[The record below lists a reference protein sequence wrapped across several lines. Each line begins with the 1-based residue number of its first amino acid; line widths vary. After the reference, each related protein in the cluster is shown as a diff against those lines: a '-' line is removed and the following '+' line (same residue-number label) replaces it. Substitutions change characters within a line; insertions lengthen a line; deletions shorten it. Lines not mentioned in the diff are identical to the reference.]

1 MSSLLRAQE
10 AALQSE
16 GFVVKNCFIDESP
29 SQKSEGSRTRR
40 HSAPPSPTRFMF
52 IRHPESPFGSLVP
65 RQKSDGAD
73 DSDFDDDASTERNS
87 PCRLSGWDGDK
98 SSNSADVS
106 DNDDETS
113 TQASCTPGRNRC
125 PSSADSAC
133 AEDGAIEPIHG
144 PDAAEAACE
153 ELRLAILDKCG
164 FLRLVD
170 SSYRPFP
177 NRGKSDCSGSLMFY
191 VAGLPWARRA
201 RWVVPLRLGVSKV
214 LESCG
219 YRTQMSVGV
228 LYVSDPEGSYRVR
241 ISFAPSLASAR

>member
-1 MSSLLRAQE
+1 MAAITVSAMQRAQE

-29 SQKSEGSRTRR
+29 CRPSEGARSRR
-40 HSAPPSPTRFMF
+40 HSAPPSPTRFTF
-52 IRHPESPFGSLVP
+52 VRHPESSFGSLVP
-65 RQKSDGAD
+65 RNKSDSVD
-73 DSDFDDDASTERNS
+73 DSDYDDDAST
-87 PCRLSGWDGDK
+87 
-98 SSNSADVS
+98 
-106 DNDDETS
+106 
-113 TQASCTPGRNRC
+113 QASCSPGRHRC

-133 AEDGAIEPIHG
+133 ADDGGNEPIDG
-144 PDAAEAACE
+144 PDAADAGCE

-164 FLRLVD
+164 FLRIVD
-170 SSYRPFP
+170 SSYRPFL

-201 RWVVPLRLGVSKV
+201 RWVVPLRLGVAKV